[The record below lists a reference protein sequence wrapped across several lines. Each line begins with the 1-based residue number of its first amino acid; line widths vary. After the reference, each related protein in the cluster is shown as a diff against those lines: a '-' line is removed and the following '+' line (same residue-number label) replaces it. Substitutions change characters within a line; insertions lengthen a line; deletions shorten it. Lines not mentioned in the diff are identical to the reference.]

1 MLLELRARNNQA
13 AMLSG
18 EDGPRSSAILREALE
33 LATRMGINQM
43 TQWLTGTYVMSVVW
57 DTPQWDE
64 ALAVLDAALDGPTS
78 RADRARLLGIRM
90 IIMVYRGEDIA
101 ATLAEWDELPESL
114 SDPDIDAWSHL
125 LPAVA
130 RLFGDRPQ
138 DAVPGIRAA
147 LAVSV
152 QQATD
157 ARLALMRAAQW
168 AGDIELARE
177 ALGLSEAA
185 ADLGRY
191 MDAERALGR
200 AGVAALE
207 GRQGEALAAFRECI
221 DVTRR
226 WGCGLELALSQL
238 CAIALLPDEDSI
250 ASSADEA
257 RAFFEQARMTP
268 LLQRL
273 DEAVAARVA

>member
-1 MLLELRARNNQA
+1 
-13 AMLSG
+13 
-18 EDGPRSSAILREALE
+18 
-33 LATRMGINQM
+33 
-43 TQWLTGTYVMSVVW
+43 
-57 DTPQWDE
+57 
-64 ALAVLDAALDGPTS
+64 
-78 RADRARLLGIRM
+78 M

-238 CAIALLPDEDSI
+238 CAIALPPDEDSI